1 VSKDI
6 SLSTMWARGRYT
18 DLIEFSR
25 DAQSWGYSA
34 IEANAYVTSDGM
46 LNMLTQGALPLSSL
60 HNPCPNVQ
68 SSRDCSAYD
77 LSLCSLDESERSEA
91 VSFAAATIEQAALV
105 GARAVVLHMG
115 HVPVGM
121 SMQRRLHALWHEG
134 QMGSEEYLKVSEHL
148 LALRGADQRAHLE
161 RALETLRE
169 LEDIARPRGIM
180 LGLETRHNVH
190 ELPNLEEMG
199 VLLAESDPAVVG
211 YWHDT
216 GHAETQE
223 RLGVARHQDWLQ
235 RYSSRLIGIH
245 LHDVNSER
253 DHQCPGAGQLD
264 WEMVARYLPDAAIRV
279 CEIGEWNEE
288 YCMAGLPPLLDRM
301 GMLAPHGSNEP
312 TPSPEAP
319 AT

>member
-25 DAQSWGYSA
+25 DARSWGYSA

-60 HNPCPNVQ
+60 HNPCPNVK

-91 VSFAAATIEQAALV
+91 VSFAAATIKQAALV

-121 SMQRRLHALWHEG
+121 SMQRRLHSLWHEG
-134 QMGSEEYLKVSEHL
+134 KMDSEEYLKVSEHL

-190 ELPNLEEMG
+190 EVPNLDEMG

-223 RLGVARHQDWLQ
+223 RLGVARHQDWLE

-264 WEMVARYLPDAAIRV
+264 WEMVARYVPDAAIRV

-301 GMLAPHGSNEP
+301 GMLAPGVSHKP
-312 TPSPEAP
+312 TLSPEAP
-319 AT
+319 AP

>member
-1 VSKDI
+1 
-6 SLSTMWARGRYT
+6 MWARGRYT
-18 DLIEFSR
+18 DLTKFSR

-34 IEANAYVTSDGM
+34 IEANAYVTSHEMLGM
-46 LNMLTQGALPLSSL
+46 LAQGPLPLSSL
-60 HNPCPNVQ
+60 HNPCPNLQ
-68 SSRDCSAYD
+68 SSRDCRAYD

-91 VSFAAATIEQAALV
+91 VSFAGEAIEQAALV
-105 GARAVVLHMG
+105 GACAVVLHMG
-115 HVPVGM
+115 HVPVGK
-121 SMQRRLHALWHEG
+121 SMQRRLHALWHQG
-134 QMGSEEYLKVSEHL
+134 QMDSEEYLKVSQHL
-148 LALRGADQRAHLE
+148 LALRGANQRAHVE
-161 RALETLRE
+161 RALQTLRE
-169 LEDIARPRGIM
+169 LEDIARPRGVM

-190 ELPNLEEMG
+190 EIPNLDEMEL
-199 VLLAESDPAVVG
+199 LLAESDPAVVG

-223 RLGVARHQDWLQ
+223 RLGFAGHQDWLQ
-235 RYSSRLIGIH
+235 RYSGRLIGIH

-288 YCMAGLPPLLDRM
+288 YCAAGLPPLLDSM
-301 GMLAPHGSNEP
+301 GMLTGGSSHEP
-312 TPSPEAP
+312 TRSPEAP

>member
-1 VSKDI
+1 
-6 SLSTMWARGRYT
+6 MWARGRYT

>member
-1 VSKDI
+1 MSMAV

-34 IEANAYVTSDGM
+34 IEANAYVTSDVM

-60 HNPCPNVQ
+60 HNPCPNLQ
-68 SSRDCSAYD
+68 SSRDCRAYD

-91 VSFAAATIEQAALV
+91 VSFAGETIEQAVLV
-105 GARAVVLHMG
+105 GALAVVLHMG
-115 HVPVGM
+115 HVPIGM

-134 QMGSEEYLKVSEHL
+134 QMDSEEYLKISEHL
-148 LALRGADQRAHLE
+148 LTLRGANQRAHVE
-161 RALETLRE
+161 RALKTLRE

-190 ELPNLEEMG
+190 ELPNLDEME

-223 RLGVARHQDWLQ
+223 RLGIARHQDWLQ

-288 YCMAGLPPLLDRM
+288 YCMAGLPPFLDRK
-301 GMLAPHGSNEP
+301 GMLARGSSHEP
-312 TPSPEAP
+312 SPSPEAP